1 MAIVN
6 PQLMVGWDTND
17 TNSVAPDPTIISNG
31 YPFQGIP
38 ASSEHNYIFGNVL
51 DNLNFLK
58 ESGLY
63 RWDPTITYKKQAM
76 IARDEFVYFSLT
88 DGNTGNDPLV
98 SPSSWIDWVSL
109 SNASWKTTG
118 VTNAGSISTILATPY
133 FGTAST
139 PSDGDAL
146 SIRITTGEI
155 TFPSNV
161 KINID
166 GSDYTLVGTVPFSGA
181 DSTLRILDV
190 YFDGT
195 SFYQKIPA
203 ATTSQAGIVQLSS
216 STSSTSEVI
225 AATSKAVKDAKDLSL
240 LKAQNLNDLADKPT
254 ARTNLGVYSQSE
266 VDGKITEEGS
276 NTYGSYVKFPDGT
289 LMMNVVINDS
299 GIIGSASS
307 VSSIATLPHALY
319 STTNVSVTFHQ
330 NSSGNFFVIP
340 SIAYANSTNQ
350 ITLVLGNTTGSTR
363 NWAVD
368 NAFVIGRWKA

>member
-133 FGTAST
+133 FGTASA
-139 PSDGDAL
+139 PSDGDVL

-166 GSDYTLVGTVPFSGA
+166 GSDYTLVGTVPFSGS

-195 SFYQKIPA
+195 NFNLKNSLNDNIHIATSKTTPVDADELALADSESSFLLKKLTLSNLKATIFTSPA
-203 ATTSQAGIVQLSS
+203 LTGSPTAPTQLSS
-216 STSSTSEVI
+216 DDST
-225 AATSKAVKDAKDLSL
+225 K
-240 LKAQNLNDLADKPT
+240 
-254 ARTNLGVYSQSE
+254 
-266 VDGKITEEGS
+266 
-276 NTYGSYVKFPDGT
+276 
-289 LMMNVVINDS
+289 
-299 GIIGSASS
+299 
-307 VSSIATLPHALY
+307 IATTAWSKFGLSYSMGANGYMKLPAWMGGFIFQWGAY
-319 STTNVSVTFHQ
+319 S
-330 NSSGNFFVIP
+330 
-340 SIAYANSTNQ
+340 
-350 ITLVLGNTTGSTR
+350 
-363 NWAVD
+363 AVD
-368 NAFVIGRWKA
+368 LDAVSFPTPFPNSCFGVFNTLTENVGLNESAYVRSYTNTNFVHSFNAGGTHTFRYFAVGY